1 VLKEA
6 EAKGHNVQDSE
17 IYKMLYVMPM
27 YKLNSDI
34 EEYELKYVYR
44 NVSKV
49 VVTEVQVLKDF
60 KEEKIAK
67 NLGFHDED
75 TKQEIVCVCSI
86 QRPE

>member
-49 VVTEVQVLKDF
+49 VVTEVQ
-60 KEEKIAK
+60 E
-67 NLGFHDED
+67 
-75 TKQEIVCVCSI
+75 
-86 QRPE
+86 